1 MKKKLVKSCHK
12 NKKDRLD
19 DLISC
24 DGEDPGPSTEWIC
37 AIDRGGLTHINNL
50 TFELFLTME
59 YCIRNHVLA
68 GSEYRDV
75 QAQLKQNDD
84 ILFCWSVLTA
94 SWRDGIATTILDM
107 IIDLWIVIRG
117 FSMASAWVEHYKV
130 TQKKTT
136 QKSKAL
142 RKTLL

>member
-1 MKKKLVKSCHK
+1 MQ
-12 NKKDRLD
+12 
-19 DLISC
+19 
-24 DGEDPGPSTEWIC
+24 
-37 AIDRGGLTHINNL
+37 
-50 TFELFLTME
+50 
-59 YCIRNHVLA
+59 NHVLA

-75 QAQLKQNDD
+75 QAQLRQNDD

-94 SWRDGIATTILDM
+94 SWSDDIAPTILDM

-117 FSMASAWVEHYKV
+117 FSMASAWVEHHKV

>member
-1 MKKKLVKSCHK
+1 
-12 NKKDRLD
+12 
-19 DLISC
+19 
-24 DGEDPGPSTEWIC
+24 
-37 AIDRGGLTHINNL
+37 
-50 TFELFLTME
+50 ME
-59 YCIRNHVLA
+59 YCIRHHVLA
-68 GSEYRDV
+68 GSELRDV
-75 QAQLKQNDD
+75 QAQIKQNDD

-94 SWRDGIATTILDM
+94 SWSDDIAM

-142 RKTLL
+142 RKTP

>member
-1 MKKKLVKSCHK
+1 M
-12 NKKDRLD
+12 
-19 DLISC
+19 IW
-24 DGEDPGPSTEWIC
+24 GYGPSTEWIC
-37 AIDRGGLTHINNL
+37 AIDHEGRTHINNL

-59 YCIRNHVLA
+59 YCIQNHVLA

-94 SWRDGIATTILDM
+94 SWSDDIAM

-142 RKTLL
+142 RKAL

>member
-1 MKKKLVKSCHK
+1 MSEM
-12 NKKDRLD
+12 
-19 DLISC
+19 IW
-24 DGEDPGPSTEWIC
+24 GYGPSTEWIC
-37 AIDRGGLTHINNL
+37 AIDHEGRTHINNL

-94 SWRDGIATTILDM
+94 SWSDDIAM

-117 FSMASAWVEHYKV
+117 FSMASAWVDHYKV

-142 RKTLL
+142 RKAL